1 MKCPFCCFLQNYI
14 GQFVGIGFICNCSL
28 DTPQYNHAYGFG
40 YLRRRSFYGDS
51 IRLYDAPSG
60 GDVIFTANC
69 EDIFEV
75 FFPTLDTNGPMS
87 MAELR
92 NKVEEK
98 ERVTLSGSFVN
109 LQKGEKAND

>member
-1 MKCPFCCFLQNYI
+1 
-14 GQFVGIGFICNCSL
+14 
-28 DTPQYNHAYGFG
+28 
-40 YLRRRSFYGDS
+40 
-51 IRLYDAPSG
+51 DAPSG

-87 MAELR
+87 MAELI

-109 LQKGEKAND
+109 AKGGEGK